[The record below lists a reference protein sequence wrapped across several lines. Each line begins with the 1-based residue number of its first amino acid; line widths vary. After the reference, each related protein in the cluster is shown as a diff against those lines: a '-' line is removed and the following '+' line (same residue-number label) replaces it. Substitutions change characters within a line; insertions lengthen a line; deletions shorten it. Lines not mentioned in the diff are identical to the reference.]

1 MRNRSIVAAVAAA
14 ALLGGGVIAYN
25 SDQSNPSHEPLVTAP
40 QAAPL
45 QVVEAQPFQVLTPL
59 THNMRAEQPSYDSG
73 MLLVLSGDP
82 TLLRP
87 RQTLENVLYV
97 GAETAERINTAEL
110 SGYLVVVVPGEVD
123 LANSPIFLG
132 EAALPEQ
139 VTASEAARQL
149 QLALDAGMT
158 GQSVPVADPIQV
170 ADGYELHRFASYLVE
185 RYSPDETDLIQG
197 LRAERITFQ

>member
-25 SDQSNPSHEPLVTAP
+25 SDTNNPTQEPLVSAP
-40 QAAPL
+40 QEAPIRL
-45 QVVEAQPFQVLTPL
+45 IEAQPFEVLTPL
-59 THNMRAEQPSYDSG
+59 THYMRAEQPSYTKG

-87 RQTLENVLYV
+87 RQSLENVLYV
-97 GAETAERINTAEL
+97 GAETAERINTGEQ

-123 LANSPIFLG
+123 LASSPIFLG
-132 EAALPEQ
+132 SPALPEQ
-139 VTASEAARQL
+139 VTAADAQRQL
-149 QLALDAGMT
+149 EIALDSGLT

-185 RYSPDETDLIQG
+185 RYAPDEADLISG
-197 LRAERITFQ
+197 LRAQRITFQ